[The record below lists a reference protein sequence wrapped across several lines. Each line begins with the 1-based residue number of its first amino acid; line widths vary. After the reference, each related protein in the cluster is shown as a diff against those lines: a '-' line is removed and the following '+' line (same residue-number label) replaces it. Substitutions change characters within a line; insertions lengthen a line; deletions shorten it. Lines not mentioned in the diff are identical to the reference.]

1 MPRAEATTARPSPPG
16 LFSAIASE
24 DELAASPPHGLAGLE
39 RWAWCVGF
47 VFDAF
52 ALWVIWPGGSWPVVL
67 LSRALGVP
75 LQPLV
80 SWLARTRRL
89 PVPTVGYLTL
99 LYTVVTVALMAIPAI
114 EFGGLT
120 SPYVFSLVAFAMAA
134 PLVADLRRSRLFALF
149 ASWFVTWT
157 ALLAAASLTHPAV
170 ARQWTDDPALTLYLG
185 QWLFLALTYVAKR
198 GGHAGDRRAPSRAA
212 RGPADSRAT
221 GCRRRLG
228 AGGA

>member
-1 MPRAEATTARPSPPG
+1 MGSLG
-16 LFSAIASE
+16 W
-24 DELAASPPHGLAGLE
+24 E

-80 SWLARTRRL
+80 SWLARTRHL
-89 PVPTVGYLTL
+89 PVQTVGYLTL
-99 LYTVVTVALMAIPAI
+99 LYTIVTVALMAIPAI

-120 SPYVFSLVAFAMAA
+120 SPYVFSLVSFAMAA

-157 ALLAAASLTHPAV
+157 ALLRRRLSHPP
-170 ARQWTDDPALTLYLG
+170 R
-185 QWLFLALTYVAKR
+185 
-198 GGHAGDRRAPSRAA
+198 HRAA
-212 RGPADSRAT
+212 VVRRPGAHPLPGPVALPRAHLHHQHWRPRGRSPRSVASCARPGSRAT
-221 GCRRRLG
+221 GCRRASALG
-228 AGGA
+228 A